1 MNIHFLFTKLSKHG
15 LCGLFV
21 TMLTLIILPSVSA
34 QNSVFVSASAENDNG
49 DGTTWATAKK
59 TIAAGITAT
68 GGNGTVFVKAG
79 NYAITAE
86 LTIPDGVTVMGGY
99 QQSSAGTDTSLRRLP
114 GINSNWGN
122 TSWCTIISG
131 AGNHRIATVNGTLDG
146 CVARYGFT
154 TTMGGGLLIDGGTA
168 CYCVLIWNDAIHDDE
183 GTAEGGGAYVKN
195 NGMLLNSVV
204 TECRGDNGAG
214 VSGEDGS
221 LINNTITRNWPSQCG
236 TVTDYD
242 GNTYHTVQIGSQC
255 WMKEN
260 LRTTHYSDGTAIPT
274 NSGVSSDYPY
284 WYYPNNNA
292 SNMVAYGLLYNWPA
306 VMNGAVTS
314 NANPSGVQ
322 GICPEGWHVPSDN
335 EWTQLTDF
343 VSSRNAWWC
352 SGNSSNIAKA
362 LATNSGWH
370 NYTNSS
376 YPCYIGYNQSGNN
389 ATRFSAIPAGWKY
402 DGTSYYD
409 INDYAYFWST
419 TQGSSSS
426 YTRIFRLN
434 YSSSTVYRENQS
446 NRYGMSVRCIR
457 DE

>member
-1 MNIHFLFTKLSKHG
+1 MFPMKRYLLFAFCVLLLAG
-15 LCGLFV
+15 LQ
-21 TMLTLIILPSVSA
+21 A
-34 QNSVFVSASAENDNG
+34 QNMVFVSASASDDNG
-49 DGTTWATAKK
+49 DGTTWETAKK
-59 TIAAGITAT
+59 TIAAGIAAA

-79 NYAITAE
+79 NYATTAE
-86 LTIPDGVTVMGGY
+86 LTIPAGVTVMGGY

-154 TTMGGGLLIDGGTA
+154 NTMGGGLLIDGGTA
-168 CYCVLIWNDAIHDDE
+168 RYCVLIWNDAIHDDD

-260 LRTTHYSDGTAIPT
+260 LRTTHYADGTAIPT
-274 NSGVSSDYPY
+274 TSSANSNETNR
-284 WYYPNNNA
+284 YYFT
-292 SNMVAYGLLYNWPA
+292 SNSNVIQTGLFYNWA
-306 VMNGAVTS
+306 ATMNGAASTEAS
-314 NANPSGVQ
+314 PSGVQ
-322 GICPEGWHVPSDN
+322 GVCPDGWHVPSRAEYN
-335 EWTQLTDF
+335 IL
-343 VSSRNAWWC
+343 
-352 SGNSSNIAKA
+352 GNFALSIPRYRCGGGVAKA
-362 LATNSGWH
+362 LSSQTGWNS
-370 NYTNSS
+370 NSTS
-376 YPCYIGYNQSGNN
+376 CAAGNTPSTNN
-389 ATRFSAIPAGWKY
+389 ASRFTAYPAGY
-402 DGTSYYD
+402 RTGTSYSYLGVR
-409 INDYAYFWST
+409 IRYRTTTQHVFVIDYAG
-419 TQGSSSS
+419 TQYNTSETE
-426 YTRIFRLN
+426 YTG
-434 YSSSTVYRENQS
+434 
-446 NRYGMSVRCIR
+446 YGLPVRCVK
-457 DE
+457 DSE

>member
-1 MNIHFLFTKLSKHG
+1 MYMVKVEKMFPMKRYLLFAFCVLLLAG
-15 LCGLFV
+15 LQ
-21 TMLTLIILPSVSA
+21 A
-34 QNSVFVSASAENDNG
+34 QNTVFVSASASNDNG
-49 DGTTWATAKK
+49 DGTTWETAKK
-59 TIAAGITAT
+59 TIAAGITAA

-79 NYAITAE
+79 NYATTAE
-86 LTIPDGVTVMGGY
+86 LTIPAGVTVMGGY

-154 TTMGGGLLIDGGTA
+154 NTMGGGLLIDGGTA
-168 CYCVLIWNDAIHDDE
+168 RYCVLIWNDAIHDDD

-260 LRTTHYSDGTAIPT
+260 LRTTHYSDGTAIAT
-274 NSGVSSDYPY
+274 SSSTSNSVPY
-284 WYYPNNNA
+284 WNYPNNNA
-292 SNMVAYGLLYNWPA
+292 GNVVTYGLLYNWPA
-306 VMNGAVTS
+306 VMHGVATS

-322 GICPEGWHVPSDN
+322 GPCPEGWHVPSDN
-335 EWTQLTDF
+335 EWTQLTNF

-352 SGNSSNIAKA
+352 SGNSTYIAKA
-362 LATNSGWH
+362 LASRTGWNTYSG
-370 NYTNSS
+370 T
-376 YPCYIGYNQSGNN
+376 CYVGNGLNNNN
-389 ATRFSAIPAGWKY
+389 ATRFGAVPAGSRNY
-402 DGTSYYD
+402 NGNYYD
-409 INDYAYFWST
+409 FGNYACFWSAT
-419 TQGSSSS
+419 ENNSNYAWYRNLYYGSASVNRSNID
-426 YTRIFRLN
+426 TRCA
-434 YSSSTVYRENQS
+434 Y
-446 NRYGMSVRCIR
+446 SVRCLK
-457 DE
+457 DPE